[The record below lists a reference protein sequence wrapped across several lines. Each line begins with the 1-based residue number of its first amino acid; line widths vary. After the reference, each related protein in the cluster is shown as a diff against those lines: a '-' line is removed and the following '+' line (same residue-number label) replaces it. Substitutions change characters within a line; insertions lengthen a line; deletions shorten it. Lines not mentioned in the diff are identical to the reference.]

1 MSKRILAMLLCLA
14 MLLSCLVGTAAASEP
29 ALQIQVEDQL
39 EDLVETY
46 NGTYYT
52 DDFFGAKQCKGFADM
67 IYDALF
73 DVGSIGAYPA
83 DIYYINLNG
92 SHTREVGRIEP
103 GYTLNKEGVAAVKGL
118 LSQALPGDYI
128 QMKRPAGYGH
138 TVIVLGTDANGI
150 TVLHCNWFGT
160 NLVSVDYFTWE
171 QMTNLS
177 SGISLYHFKNYLAV
191 GEYSDVAKNAWYYD
205 YVRYVSQMGLM
216 NGMDK
221 TTFSPSQSMTRAMV
235 VTVLYRMSQDEQTY
249 EANFTDVPSKSY
261 YTKAVAWAQAKGIAA
276 GYPDGTFRPNLTV
289 DRAQLAVFLYRF
301 ARHQGYDVSATAEL
315 DQFRDAKSIPSY
327 AVKALQWAA
336 GEKIFQGSG
345 GMLRPLNSA
354 TRAEVAK
361 VLTVF
366 HRLLNQPVQTAAY
379 GAVPTPA
386 PAAEGLDALQ
396 QELALLLREEN
407 GVWSVY
413 LKELSTGETV
423 YMNESPMPAGDWI
436 EWFDTTDGY
445 PMTATAGVGG
455 PDVALTSAGDFGQL
469 LEAACDESLQ
479 LVGVAN
485 AAWVVPGEYI
495 LCVMSDGAGDVADVM
510 AQIHALTAE
519 ALGD

>member
-1 MSKRILAMLLCLA
+1 MSKRILAMMLCLA
-14 MLLSCLVGTAAASEP
+14 MLLSCLGGTAAAAEP
-29 ALQIQVEDQL
+29 VRQAQVETQL
-39 EDLVETY
+39 ETLVETY
-46 NGTYYT
+46 EGTTYT
-52 DDFFGAKQCKGFADM
+52 DSFFGARQCKGFADM

-73 DVGSIGAYPA
+73 GVGSIGAYPS

-92 SHTREVGRIEP
+92 SHTREVGRIAP
-103 GYTLNKEGVAAVKGL
+103 GYTLNKEGVDAVKAL

-138 TVIVLGTDANGI
+138 TVMVLGTDANGI

-177 SGISLYHFKNYLAV
+177 SGISLYHYKNYLAA
-191 GEYSDVAKNAWYYD
+191 GEYTDVPKGTWYHS
-205 YVRYVSQMGLM
+205 YVQYVSQMGLM
-216 NGMDK
+216 NGTGA
-221 TTFSPSQSMTRAMV
+221 TTFGPGAPMTRSMV
-235 VTVLYRMSQDEQTY
+235 VTVLYRMSQDTGEY
-249 EANFTDVPSKSY
+249 PMSFADVPTGRF
-261 YTKAVAWAQAKGIAA
+261 YTAAVGWAAAKGITT
-276 GYPDGTFRPNLTV
+276 GYTDGLFHPDDTIT
-289 DRAQLAVFLYRF
+289 RAQLALFLYRF
-301 ARHQGYDVSATAEL
+301 AQLQGYDTSASADL
-315 DQFRDAKSIPSY
+315 QQFTDAAQIPRY
-327 AVKALQWAA
+327 AAAALQWAA
-336 GEKIFQGSG
+336 GEEIFQGSG
-345 GMLRPLNSA
+345 GMLRPVNSA
-354 TRAEVAK
+354 SRCEVAK

-366 HRLLNQPVQTAAY
+366 HRLLNQPVQAAAC
-379 GAVPTPA
+379 GAEPAPA
-386 PAAEGLDALQ
+386 PAAEGLPALQ
-396 QELALLLREEN
+396 QELALLLCEEN

-445 PMTATAGVGG
+445 PMTAAAGVGG

-469 LEAACDESLQ
+469 LETACDESLQ
-479 LVGVAN
+479 LVGEAN